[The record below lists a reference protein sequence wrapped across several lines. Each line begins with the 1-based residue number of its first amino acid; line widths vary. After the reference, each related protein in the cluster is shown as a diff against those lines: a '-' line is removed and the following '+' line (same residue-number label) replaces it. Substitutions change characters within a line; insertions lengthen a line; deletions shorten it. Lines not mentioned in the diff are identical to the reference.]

1 MGSDVDVYIKK
12 GSFKHNGNTVLRT
25 CCNEIDES
33 VFIRNGKPKSIINVF
48 KDIVAQISSQRER
61 TAKLSSITESDLTV
75 FKK

>member
-1 MGSDVDVYIKK
+1 MGSDVDIYIKK

-25 CCNEIDES
+25 CCNEIDGG
-33 VFIRNGKPKSIINVF
+33 FIRNGKPKSIINVF